1 LGENN
6 HGPDVSPT
14 PGAAPGSDYGEGIL
28 APYLR
33 TVRARWLL
41 VAVFAVVALGGGL
54 LLISTASREYE
65 ASAEI
70 LATPIEGADPSFLG
84 LDLLRESGDPARTVL
99 TAASV
104 VGSPEAAD
112 LAARRMGPGWDRQ
125 RVLAATRIEPQ
136 GQSSVLAVIATADD
150 GPLAAR
156 LANTFAEASL
166 EHRHATLQRQLDLA
180 ISRLQRRLNQERQ
193 AAGPGGNATVR
204 ALAEQLTGLLAL
216 RATERD
222 PTLAL
227 SQPAEVPSAPIGA
240 PSWLVLSAALLAG
253 LVLGSLVALAAETL
267 ARRIRDQE
275 EFVHLY
281 PLPLLAGIPWLPRGR
296 RRAERLL
303 PTALEAFRTLRAQL
317 QQYGSGR
324 SILLTSASSAD
335 GRTTATVNLGFAF
348 AEAGHRVVLIDLDL
362 RKPELSPAAGVTPS
376 RGLTPLLDGDA
387 DLTNL
392 LLESS
397 VAPGLYVLPAVPGDA
412 VALEWVTRRLP
423 ALLSQAL
430 RLADYVIIDTPPL
443 GEVSDALRIASQVD
457 DVVVVARP
465 RHTSRSSFLVVRDLL
480 GRFGIVPRGLLV
492 VGEKIHT
499 PGAFF
504 MRSSAFRDQ
513 VEAGGPTAQS
523 GPH

>member
-1 LGENN
+1 
-6 HGPDVSPT
+6 VAT
-14 PGAAPGSDYGEGIL
+14 FAA
-28 APYLR
+28 
-33 TVRARWLL
+33 
-41 VAVFAVVALGGGL
+41 VALAGGV

-70 LATPIEGADPSFLG
+70 LATPIEGTDPSFLG

-99 TAASV
+99 TAASIL
-104 VGSPEAAD
+104 GSPEAAE

-150 GPLAAR
+150 GSLAAR

-166 EHRHATLQRQLDLA
+166 EHRRATLQRQLDTA
-180 ISRLQRRLNQERQ
+180 ISRLQRRLNRERQ
-193 AAGPGGNATVR
+193 GAGPAGNVTVR
-204 ALAEQLTGLLAL
+204 ALSEQLTALVAL

-227 SQPAEVPSAPIGA
+227 SEHADVPSAPIGA
-240 PSWLVLSAALLAG
+240 PPWLVLSVALLAG
-253 LVLGSLVALAAETL
+253 LVLGSLVALAAEAL

-281 PLPLLAGIPWLPRGR
+281 PLPLLAGIPWLPRR
-296 RRAERLL
+296 KRKMERLL

-324 SILLTSASSAD
+324 SILLAD
-335 GRTTATVNLGFAF
+335 GRTTAAVNLGFAF
-348 AEAGHRVVLIDLDL
+348 VEAGHRVVLIDLDL
-362 RKPELSPAAGVTPS
+362 RKPELSAEAGVTPT
-376 RGLTPLLDGDA
+376 RGLTPLLEGDA
-387 DLTNL
+387 DLADL

-397 VAPGLYVLPAVPGDA
+397 VAPGLYVLPAVAGDA

-423 ALLSQAL
+423 ELLMQAL

-443 GEVSDALRIASQVD
+443 GEVSDALRIAARVD
-457 DVVVVARP
+457 DVVVVVRP

-492 VGEKIHT
+492 MGEKINT
-499 PGAFF
+499 PGAFYT
-504 MRSSAFRDQ
+504 RSSAFRDQ
-513 VEAGGPTAQS
+513 LEAGGALGQS
-523 GPH
+523 GLR